1 MMSCRT
7 TTQFL
12 KNHIINRRLLINSF
26 KYQCLF
32 IINQSYSTLSNKN
45 HSALHDQTHLNG
57 DQVHYAMKLK
67 SLANLTEPIYPS
79 TVSSSN
85 LYSQSEFIAE
95 FDSICQSGMWLD
107 ESHTSAI
114 VGRIVLR
121 RDASKNLIFLVIE
134 RDGIQVQAVMNKQ
147 HWPSTFGENHF
158 QILSGAIGLGDI
170 IYVKGVP
177 GRTKSGQLSI
187 RATCL
192 KMLSPCLHIYPKKH
206 VLLEDEN
213 IRYRQ
218 RYLDMLVHR
227 STVDLFLKR
236 SKIIRTIRSFFDT
249 REFVEIETPVLSLMA
264 GGANAKPFTTRM
276 DVMNL
281 DLQMRIA
288 PELYLKQL
296 VIGGIGRVYEIGKQ
310 FRNEGIDKTHNPEFT
325 TCEFY
330 MAYGTFDQAMEL
342 TENLFRDVATKVN
355 GSTIVEWE
363 TADGQI
369 HQIDFSQPFKRIE
382 IIPELEKAL
391 GVTLPNVN
399 DQSSM
404 ETLLQLC
411 NERNIVVQK
420 PFTLPRILDKLISEL
435 IEPKCIDPTFVVG
448 HPVCMSPLAKSGE
461 NPELADR
468 FELFVGTKEL
478 ANAYMEL
485 NDPAEQRRRFAS
497 QRMARDQGDVEAQP
511 MDESFCLAL
520 EYALPPTVGWGLG
533 IDRFC
538 MLMTGTKRIK
548 ELIAFP
554 ILKPLEHTTEP
565 SVNQPK

>member
-1 MMSCRT
+1 
-7 TTQFL
+7 
-12 KNHIINRRLLINSF
+12 
-26 KYQCLF
+26 
-32 IINQSYSTLSNKN
+32 
-45 HSALHDQTHLNG
+45 
-57 DQVHYAMKLK
+57 
-67 SLANLTEPIYPS
+67 
-79 TVSSSN
+79 
-85 LYSQSEFIAE
+85 
-95 FDSICQSGMWLD
+95 MWLD

-296 VIGGIGRVYEIGKQ
+296 VIGGIDRVYEIGKQ
-310 FRNEGIDKTHNPEFT
+310 FRNE
-325 TCEFY
+325 
-330 MAYGTFDQAMEL
+330 
-342 TENLFRDVATKVN
+342 DVATKVN